1 MLSLF
6 SCWTIYPHKQL
17 GFLYYGAPGWAPP
30 SYGWPL
36 THPKH
41 HHDAGFAVCRHR
53 KVHKREETQ
62 AEMMAHRWRLEREFG
77 ALPRGSRGPQAGGL
91 TFPFLSLG
99 HIHRVVSVAFKPQG
113 RARVLGPAP
122 TPLPRPI
129 AVNERKGGKT
139 AGGAVTREALEKARQ
154 ARMAGATPPPAAPPT
169 GYGLG
174 AAGRPTPQAATPMT
188 ATPGSV
194 SRGPAVT
201 PSSIAPSSAE
211 PQRSGSAR
219 GLFSSRSARS
229 TPSPSVAGPPTY
241 TASFPSPSTDNLPVD
256 ADTGVELM
264 PDKSYSSG
272 GPPSG
277 GSWSKKGLGGLFS
290 KK

>member
-1 MLSLF
+1 MTIDPQTYTYNGNLCCICMLHTAPPPPPGAVAASPPPP
-6 SCWTIYPHKQL
+6 STDSPSPTPV
-17 GFLYYGAPGWAPP
+17 GDAPPPPPGAPATTSSKKAAIIG
-30 SYGWPL
+30 GVVGGIL
-36 THPKH
+36 GLIILLLL
-41 HHDAGFAVCRHR
+41 GFAVCRHR

-62 AEMMAHRWRLEREFG
+62 AEMMAHRWRLEREF
-77 ALPRGSRGPQAGGL
+77 
-91 TFPFLSLG
+91 
-99 HIHRVVSVAFKPQG
+99 
-113 RARVLGPAP
+113 
-122 TPLPRPI
+122 
-129 AVNERKGGKT
+129 VNERKRGKT

-174 AAGRPTPQAATPMT
+174 AAGRPTSQAATPMT